1 MAISNFVPE
10 VWAAELL
17 VALEKNLVYAAPGV
31 VNRDYEGEIAQ
42 YGDTVHITTLGDPT
56 IGTYTPHSDITIE
69 DVDDTPTTLTI
80 DQAKYFAFE
89 VDDIERRQAR
99 DGGAVLTEQA
109 RRAGYLLRDTAD
121 QYVAGLMATD
131 VDSGNIVDSG
141 SEVTVSDAGGAYDLL
156 VELAVIL
163 DKSNVPTEGRWVIVT
178 PDFHGMLLRDQR
190 FVAAG
195 DALGAA
201 TRTNGVVGAAAGFT
215 IHKSN
220 NAPDGSGDGK
230 FVIAGYPGAVTYAE
244 QIASVEAARMELRFA
259 DMVKGLHLYGAL
271 VTRPTGLAAADVV
284 VDPDAGGGNGNGG
297 G

>member
-99 DGGAVLTEQA
+99 DG
-109 RRAGYLLRDTAD
+109 
-121 QYVAGLMATD
+121 
-131 VDSGNIVDSG
+131 
-141 SEVTVSDAGGAYDLL
+141 
-156 VELAVIL
+156 
-163 DKSNVPTEGRWVIVT
+163 
-178 PDFHGMLLRDQR
+178 
-190 FVAAG
+190 
-195 DALGAA
+195 
-201 TRTNGVVGAAAGFT
+201 
-215 IHKSN
+215 
-220 NAPDGSGDGK
+220 
-230 FVIAGYPGAVTYAE
+230 
-244 QIASVEAARMELRFA
+244 
-259 DMVKGLHLYGAL
+259 
-271 VTRPTGLAAADVV
+271 
-284 VDPDAGGGNGNGG
+284 
-297 G
+297 